1 MSKIS
6 TFILSTTDGEE
17 WAVSS
22 NWKVKREDTPEIF
35 GEKKEKKIFSQPDY
49 EIYSNLREL
58 ISKASDKLAL
68 Q

>member
-22 NWKVKREDTPEIF
+22 NWKVKREDTSEIF
-35 GEKKEKKIFSQPDY
+35 GGKKRKEKDIQLTRLWNIFESPR
-49 EIYSNLREL
+49 INFKSFR
-58 ISKASDKLAL
+58 
-68 Q
+68 